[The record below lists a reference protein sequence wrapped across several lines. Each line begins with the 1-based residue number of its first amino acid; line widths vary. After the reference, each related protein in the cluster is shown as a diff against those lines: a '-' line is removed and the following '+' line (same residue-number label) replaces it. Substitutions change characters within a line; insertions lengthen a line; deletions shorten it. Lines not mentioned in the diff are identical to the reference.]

1 MSRYDSNPNLSTSL
15 LKISAPKLLEGSPG
29 RRFCLP
35 RICASM
41 PARMDIE
48 AQILARQKR
57 LPGLPSSNF
66 GAEILTNDVDRF
78 GFESYLDNPAD
89 REDAPRRDLH
99 AAMELKLGM
108 DKTPGYGPGAKR

>member
-1 MSRYDSNPNLSTSL
+1 MQIIQEQGPAAVSAGGARALPNTYG
-15 LKISAPKLLEGSPG
+15 IA
-29 RRFCLP
+29 
-35 RICASM
+35 M

-48 AQILARQKR
+48 AQITGARQKR

-78 GFESYLDNPAD
+78 GFESYLDNP
-89 REDAPRRDLH
+89 RIEDGLDDLPPWP
-99 AAMELKLGM
+99 MELKLGM